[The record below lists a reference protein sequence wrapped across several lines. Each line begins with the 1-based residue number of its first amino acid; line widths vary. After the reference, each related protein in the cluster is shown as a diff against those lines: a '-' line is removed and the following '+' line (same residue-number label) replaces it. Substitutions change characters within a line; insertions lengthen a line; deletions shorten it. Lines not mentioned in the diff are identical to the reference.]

1 MKNFLMFKWNTLN
14 SMPSHMHI
22 QAAPFS
28 GAVCSK
34 RGQKACTRQNK
45 NLFNWYPAVKLI
57 TPICKAKIN
66 IFLKFKLLKNFSVKS
81 ITLN

>member
-22 QAAPFS
+22 QAAPS
-28 GAVCSK
+28 L
-34 RGQKACTRQNK
+34 GQSALREGREHVPGRIKIS
-45 NLFNWYPAVKLI
+45 LIGILAVKLI

-66 IFLKFKLLKNFSVKS
+66 IFLKFKLLKKFSVKS